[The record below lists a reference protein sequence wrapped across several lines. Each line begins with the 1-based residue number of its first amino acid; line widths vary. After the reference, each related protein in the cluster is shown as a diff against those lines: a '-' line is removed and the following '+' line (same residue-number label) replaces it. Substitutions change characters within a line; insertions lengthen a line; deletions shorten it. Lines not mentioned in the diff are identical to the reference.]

1 MNKFFGVVVVLIIAS
16 LVSACGTY
24 GYGAG
29 IRMQATNGYYGG
41 GYGPGYG
48 SGGYYGGVI
57 KPRPTGGPTEVGK
70 NGTVLYP
77 YLDARNELLY
87 SDCPMDAVP
96 IDHFKQNGSFG
107 NGYGSGYA
115 KYFVP
120 DEKRPGVVVE
130 HRCSYRYPYARQVN
144 PPRYYIY

>member
-1 MNKFFGVVVVLIIAS
+1 MNKFFGSSVILLTVFL
-16 LVSACGTY
+16 LSACGTY
-24 GYGAG
+24 GGSYGYG
-29 IRMQATNGYYGG
+29 MQATNGYYGG

-48 SGGYYGGVI
+48 SGFYGGVM
-57 KPRPTGGPTEVGK
+57 KPRPTGGPTMVGK
-70 NGTVLYP
+70 NGATMHP

-96 IDHFKQNGSFG
+96 MYFFKRDGVFG

-120 DEKRPGVVVE
+120 DEKIPEVVVE
-130 HRCSYRYPYARQVN
+130 RRCSYFYPYARQVN
-144 PPRYYIY
+144 PPRYYFY